1 MRILAAIHRAEG
13 VDINGRTIHRTAAR
27 AVILRGESLLMVY
40 SSAVGDYKFLGG
52 GVKVGE
58 THTQALH
65 HEVREECGMELIR
78 VGDEVGA
85 VVEYNLP
92 MEPEYDAFK
101 MTSHYYH
108 CDVEDGFG
116 LQKLD
121 DYERDLGFEPVW
133 ISIAEALRQNR
144 ALLHSERP
152 PEWLRREIFILE
164 YLLAGR

>member
-1 MRILAAIHRAEG
+1 
-13 VDINGRTIHRTAAR
+13 
-27 AVILRGESLLMVY
+27 
-40 SSAVGDYKFLGG
+40 
-52 GVKVGE
+52 
-58 THTQALH
+58 
-65 HEVREECGMELIR
+65 MELIR